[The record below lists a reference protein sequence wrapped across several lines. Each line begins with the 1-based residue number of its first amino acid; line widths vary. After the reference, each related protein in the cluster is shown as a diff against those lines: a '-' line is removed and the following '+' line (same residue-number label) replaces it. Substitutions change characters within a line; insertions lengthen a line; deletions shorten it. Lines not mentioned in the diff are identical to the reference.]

1 MNQKHN
7 NPQTN
12 KIQDVLDGK
21 KRDDVQ
27 PGAIVKIVEKHNQR
41 TGHMTE
47 GVVKQVLTSSAV
59 HPHGIKV
66 LLESGTV
73 GRVKEIIVNNNK
85 TH

>member
-1 MNQKHN
+1 M
-7 NPQTN
+7 
-12 KIQDVLDGK
+12 LDGQR
-21 KRDDVQ
+21 RDDVK
-27 PGAIVKIVEKHNQR
+27 PGAMVKVVEKHNQK
-41 TGHMTE
+41 TGQMTE

-73 GRVKEIIVNNNK
+73 GRVKEIIINK